1 VQFSRALAVFAHP
14 DDGEFGFAGTVAKW
28 ASEGTEVQYVCVT
41 DGSAGSNTPG
51 VTREELRPIRKREQL
66 AACDV
71 LGVRECHFLGFVDGE
86 LELTMDLRR
95 AMTRVVRSVR
105 PDVILGPDP
114 SRLWNRDRT
123 YINHRD
129 HRVVGE
135 AVLTVVMPDAPS
147 RPQFPELLEEGLEP
161 FEVPN
166 VWLASEEGDTLVDIS
181 ETIETKL
188 DALGCHESQ
197 LAEFGDW
204 REEVRRMAKERGA
217 PDGMGHAERF
227 RTFVLRDDDDE
238 DEDKGGV

>member
-1 VQFSRALAVFAHP
+1 MQFAKALAVFAHP

-28 ASEGTEVQYVCVT
+28 TSEGTEVHYACVT
-41 DGSAGSNTPG
+41 DGSAGSNDPG
-51 VTREELRPIRKREQL
+51 VTREDLRPLRKREQL

-71 LGVRECHFLGFVDGE
+71 LGVKECHFLGFVDGE

-95 AMTRVVRSVR
+95 AMARVVRAVR
-105 PDVILGPDP
+105 PDVLVGPDP
-114 SRLWNRDRT
+114 SRMWNRDRT

-166 VWLASEEGDTLVDIS
+166 LWLGSEEGDTLVDIS
-181 ETIETKL
+181 GTIERKL
-188 DALGCHESQ
+188 EALGRHASQ
-197 LAEFGDW
+197 LGEFGDW
-204 REEVRRMAKERGA
+204 QDMVRRMAKERGA
-217 PDGMGHAERF
+217 AAGMEYAESF
-227 RTFVLRDDDDE
+227 RTFVLRGDDQDGD
-238 DEDKGGV
+238 

>member
-1 VQFSRALAVFAHP
+1 VQFAKAVAVFAHP

-28 ASEGTEVQYVCVT
+28 AAEGTEVHYACVT

-51 VTREELRPIRKREQL
+51 VSRDELRPIRKHAQL
-66 AACDV
+66 AACEV
-71 LGVRECHFLGFVDGE
+71 LGVVECHFLGFVDGE

-95 AMTRVVRSVR
+95 AMTRVVRAVR

-123 YINHRD
+123 YVNHRD

-147 RPQFPELLEEGLEP
+147 RPQFPELLEDGLEP

-166 VWLASEEGDTLVDIS
+166 MWLASEDGDTLVDIS
-181 ETIETKL
+181 STIDTKL
-188 DALGCHESQ
+188 QALGCHESQ
-197 LAEFGDW
+197 LVEMPDW
-204 REEVRRMAKERGA
+204 QDMIRHMGKERGA
-217 PDGMGHAERF
+217 PVGMEYAESF
-227 RTFVLRDDDDE
+227 RTFVLREDDE
-238 DEDKGGV
+238 EDAV